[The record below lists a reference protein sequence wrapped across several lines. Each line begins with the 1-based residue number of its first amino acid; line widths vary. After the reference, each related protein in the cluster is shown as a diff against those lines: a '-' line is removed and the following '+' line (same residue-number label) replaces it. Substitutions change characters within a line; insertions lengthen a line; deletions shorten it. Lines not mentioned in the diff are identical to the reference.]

1 MRLPRNLSEHGHALP
16 TTARALVE
24 SSDVRNPRCIY
35 HPTRLAAMRRV
46 LRVQFMELM
55 LQLRSLWLRGVVV
68 PRLRWLAYFSVL
80 EGPLLPRP
88 LVSRPRSPTPAS
100 ESTLALISQCG
111 VRQGKPCSVVICVH
125 DATCVEAPF
134 VSSPLGAWMLH
145 KHST

>member
-1 MRLPRNLSEHGHALP
+1 
-16 TTARALVE
+16 
-24 SSDVRNPRCIY
+24 
-35 HPTRLAAMRRV
+35 
-46 LRVQFMELM
+46 M

-88 LVSRPRSPTPAS
+88 LVFHPRSPAPAS
-100 ESTLALISQCG
+100 ESTPALMSRCG
-111 VRQGKPCSVVICVH
+111 GRQGKPFSVVICVH
-125 DATCVEAPF
+125 DAACVEAPF